1 MSKVIKFPGKKT
13 KNEDLSLF
21 TEGEFRERILDKLD
35 KIKRNTIRSDDM
47 VELDFLDFAL
57 QSLIDD
63 LKQK

>member
-1 MSKVIKFPGKKT
+1 MSKVIKFPGT
-13 KNEDLSLF
+13 KVKNQDLSLF

-47 VELDFLDFAL
+47 CQLDFLDFAL

-63 LKQK
+63 LKQR